1 MAEMKKDAVTNP
13 DLNEEEQV
21 DEESYTDMFGQWAR
35 DKLKTGKM
43 KMKQVE

>member
-1 MAEMKKDAVTNP
+1 MAVEKKDTVTNP
-13 DLNEEEQV
+13 DMNEEQV

-35 DKLKTGKM
+35 DKLRTGKV